1 MVNAAP
7 RFAIAAPHR
16 AGYSKTMSPDT
27 AGARTLFQKMP
38 PMDAP
43 EFDRRASETLKRL
56 MIAIED
62 GMGDEIE
69 DIDLQGSVLT
79 IELNDGGTYVINK
92 HAANQEIW
100 LSSPKSGAAHFKPD
114 ASGQWL
120 PTRGG
125 DNLHARLDA
134 ELSAVL
140 GAPLGLEA

>member
-1 MVNAAP
+1 
-7 RFAIAAPHR
+7 
-16 AGYSKTMSPDT
+16 
-27 AGARTLFQKMP
+27 MP
-38 PMDAP
+38 AMDAA

-62 GMGDEIE
+62 GMGDSLE

-79 IELNDGGTYVINK
+79 VELADGGTYVINK

-100 LSSPKSGAAHFKPD
+100 LSSPKSGAAHFKPGE
-114 ASGQWL
+114 SGAWL

-125 DNLHARLDA
+125 ENLHARLDA